1 MPEFFLT
8 GIQTETLI
16 REIAPITT
24 YLNGFASGRD
34 VAPTGGGSPPA
45 MWVTETGMDT
55 NDLDLTPPY
64 VVATP
69 AQADHVHAKAALRT
83 YVSFIGKGIQ
93 AVDLY
98 AVDDYPSY
106 NLVDPAFFTA
116 AQNGTTGTYTYPGTA
131 SGGAVMDATRR
142 LAATLAGAQTITTPR
157 PLSLLGIASDSD
169 AYQFAGNGTASFPPL
184 YDRELL
190 FFQPFQLTSHSW
202 VAATYVMTRN
212 IGTDLAPENF
222 QITIG
227 GLDGDNLTA
236 SATDPLT
243 GNTVAVQIIARDGD
257 DATIQLPVTDSP
269 EMVTLDD
276 SSPAPG
282 AVAPVA
288 ADANPFDALV
298 QPLAIPA
305 LGHDGSQPKA
315 SPPALEAVSTIVRK
329 GRAVYLRVKCT
340 KACSVHWSLASGNA
354 GGKKRRRH
362 PRRSLAANR
371 ATEHPSSDGRV
382 NRPRSRRRDRVPAD
396 RRRARQQRRSSGA
409 SPSARRCWL
418 SRLASGAAGAALA
431 LIRPR
436 RAAPPRVRCAGCRG
450 PARSRRRGSAPSR
463 RCATSRPASRRPR
476 RGGSSPSSR

>member
-1 MPEFFLT
+1 
-8 GIQTETLI
+8 
-16 REIAPITT
+16 
-24 YLNGFASGRD
+24 
-34 VAPTGGGSPPA
+34 

-243 GNTVAVQIIARDGD
+243 GNTVAVQIIARDAS

-276 SSPAPG
+276 SSPAPD

-315 SPPALEAVSTIVRK
+315 SPPALEAASTIVRK
-329 GRAVYLRVKCT
+329 GQAVYIRVKCT
-340 KACSVHWSLASGNA
+340 KACSVHWSLASGNCWRQ
-354 GGKKRRRH
+354 KRRRH
-362 PRRSLAANR
+362 PRSVAGGQPGYRNPAR
-371 ATEHPSSDGRV
+371 DGRV
-382 NRPRSRRRDRVPAD
+382 NRPRSRQRHGVPAD
-396 RRRARQQRRSSGA
+396 RCPPRHSGDQAAPHRPLVAAWMSRRTSGA
-409 SPSARRCWL
+409 RRPL
-418 SRLASGAAGAALA
+418 
-431 LIRPR
+431 
-436 RAAPPRVRCAGCRG
+436 
-450 PARSRRRGSAPSR
+450 RSRSFVLVGQLLL
-463 RCATSRPASRRPR
+463 
-476 RGGSSPSSR
+476 G